1 MADSPD
7 RAVAITYGEP
17 ITRGS
22 GSTMRS
28 RRTKGLVTLAALVA
42 LAAIGGTAARGADE
56 ITLAGAGTAPVVT
69 ATGTPEPV
77 VTTDADA
84 TRRAAEA
91 KAVAA
96 KAAADQAAAAKKAA
110 DTKAAAARAAAEK
123 VAAEKVAAEKA
134 ARAKAAGETKAKAA
148 AALWTVTKVV
158 DGDTIWAS
166 RAGDSR
172 KIRFIGIDTPETGQ
186 CGFTE
191 ARNALRAIIGGQ
203 RVTLTAGARDD
214 VDRYGRLLRY
224 VDVNGVDAG
233 LRLVKQGYAVARYD
247 SRDGYG
253 SHTREGAYVRAD
265 AASPKAACADLGA
278 GTSSGSTGASGFT
291 GSWPLAGDRY
301 PCPQSRPV
309 KGNESSMIAH
319 EPGDRYYTV
328 TKPEQ
333 CFATMDDAEAA
344 GFRPAKV

>member
-1 MADSPD
+1 M
-7 RAVAITYGEP
+7 TG
-17 ITRGS
+17 TR
-22 GSTMRS
+22 
-28 RRTKGLVTLAALVA
+28 
-42 LAAIGGTAARGADE
+42 
-56 ITLAGAGTAPVVT
+56 
-69 ATGTPEPV
+69 TPEPV
-77 VTTDADA
+77 VTTDSDA

-91 KAVAA
+91 KA
-96 KAAADQAAAAKKAA
+96 
-110 DTKAAAARAAAEK
+110 E
-123 VAAEKVAAEKA
+123 AEKA
-134 ARAKAAGETKAKAA
+134 ARAKAAGDANAA

-158 DGDTIWAS
+158 DGDTIWVS

-191 ARNALRAIIGGQ
+191 ARNALRGILGGQ

-265 AASPKAACADLGA
+265 AASPKAACADPGA
-278 GTSSGSTGASGFT
+278 GTSSGSTGGSGLT

-319 EPGDRYYTV
+319 EPGDRYYAV